1 MRDDIE
7 HQDQFGHS
15 EVRGDVAEAA
25 GAGRGG
31 CVSLGVLEPVRRH
44 PLRLALQAVDLVQQ
58 LLVGTL
64 GVVIYDYHVEQVAPS

>member
-15 EVRGDVAEAA
+15 VVPGDVYDAA
-25 GAGRGG
+25 GAGVG
-31 CVSLGVLEPVRRH
+31 VALGVLEPVRRH
-44 PLRLALQAVDLVQQ
+44 PLRLPLQAVDLVQQ

-64 GVVIYDYHVEQVAPS
+64 GVVIYDNHVEQVAPS